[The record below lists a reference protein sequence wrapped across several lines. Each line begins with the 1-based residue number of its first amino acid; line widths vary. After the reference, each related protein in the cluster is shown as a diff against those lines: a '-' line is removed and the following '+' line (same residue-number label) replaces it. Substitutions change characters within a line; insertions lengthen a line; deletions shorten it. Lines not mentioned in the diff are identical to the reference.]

1 MTTQKNLFKQALKEG
16 KPQIG
21 LWLMLASPYATEICA
36 SCGYDWLL
44 IDSEHAP
51 NDVPMMLGALQASAA
66 YAPHAVTRV
75 TVGDTALI
83 KQHLDIGAQT
93 ILVPMVDTAA
103 QAADMVRA
111 MRYPPQGIRG
121 VGAGSARASRWGADA
136 DYLKHANDE
145 VCLLVQAETA
155 LAVSNLDAIVNTEG
169 VDGVFFGPSDLSASL
184 GYLGNAGHPEVV
196 RTIEQSIRKVRDAG
210 KAPGILTPDE
220 TLAKRYLD
228 AGALFVAVGVD
239 VNVLTKH
246 ARALAQ
252 RFKAQTGGA
261 APAASGY

>member
-1 MTTQKNLFKQALKEG
+1 MDTTHNPFKQALREG

-21 LWLMLASPYATEICA
+21 LWLMLASPYATEVCA
-36 SCGYDWLL
+36 SCGFDWLL

-51 NDVPMMLGALQASAA
+51 NDVPMMLGALQGAAA

-75 TVGDTALI
+75 PVGDAVLI

-93 ILVPMVDTAA
+93 ILVPMIDTAA

-111 MRYPPQGIRG
+111 MQYPMPGGKGGIRG

-136 DYLKHANDE
+136 DYLKKANDQ
-145 VCLLVQAETA
+145 VCLLVQAESTVA
-155 LAVSNLDAIVNTEG
+155 IDNLDAIAHTEG
-169 VDGVFFGPSDLSASL
+169 VDGVFFGPSDLSASM
-184 GYLGNAGHPEVV
+184 GHLGNAGHPEVV
-196 RTIEQSIRKVRDAG
+196 AVIERSIRRVRDAG

-239 VNVLTKH
+239 VNLLVKS
-246 ARALAQ
+246 ARALSG
-252 RFKAQTGGA
+252 RFK
-261 APAASGY
+261 PA